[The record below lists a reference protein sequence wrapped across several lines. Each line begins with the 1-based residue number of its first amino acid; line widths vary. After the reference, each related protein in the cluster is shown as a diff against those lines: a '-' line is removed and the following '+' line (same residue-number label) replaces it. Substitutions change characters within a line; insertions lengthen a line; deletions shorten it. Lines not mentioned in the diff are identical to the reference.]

1 MENLSDTL
9 QRKLVNGGWRF
20 DQLPIRDDATSWKDV
35 KEECGFSSAE
45 LSELKNA
52 RCPGKL
58 SNSHIRLFI

>member
-9 QRKLVNGGWRF
+9 RGKLVNGGWRF

-52 RCPGKL
+52 RCSGKL
-58 SNSHIRLFI
+58 SNSY